1 MSTFLIETDTESN
14 IQALAD
20 YAQKLGIKFN
30 ILNTEE
36 VEDFKLGQ
44 LMQAEK
50 TNVLVEE
57 DKVLYQLK
65 KK

>member
-20 YAQKLGIKFN
+20 YAKKLGIKFN